1 MSMVRYQCH
10 FRKLAE
16 SELRIWSDIPTAVA
30 GDAQNRSRCMVAA
43 IKPIKPGF
51 RMIGQARTVQA
62 MVGDNS
68 AVHAALA
75 IACPGEVLVVDGCG
89 HADTALW
96 GGIMTAAAVERG
108 LGGVVVDG
116 AIRDVAELRR
126 TSLAM
131 FARGS
136 VPRGPHKGFGG
147 AIDGPVSVGGV
158 AIRPGDLILGDDDGV
173 TVVPFGEIDAVLQE
187 ARRILVRE
195 EGIMQALRAGKT
207 SAELVGVT
215 VPEAILGY
223 VDR

>member
-1 MSMVRYQCH
+1 MSLLRYQCH
-10 FRKLAE
+10 FRVLTE
-16 SELRIWSDIPTAVA
+16 TELRAWAEVPTAVA

-43 IKPIKPGF
+43 IQPIKPGL
-51 RMIGQARTVQA
+51 RMVGQARTVQA

-68 AVHAALA
+68 AAHAALA
-75 IACPGEVLVVDGCG
+75 LAQRGEVLVIDGCG

-126 TSLAM
+126 TSLPM
-131 FARGS
+131 FARGA

-147 AIDGPVSVGGV
+147 AIDGAVSVGGV

-173 TVVPFGEIDAVLQE
+173 TVVPLDEVDLVLQE
-187 ARRILVRE
+187 VQRILARE
-195 EGIMQALRAGKT
+195 AGIMQAIRSGKT
-207 SAELVGVT
+207 SAELVGIA
-215 VPEAILGY
+215 VPEAIAGY

>member
-1 MSMVRYQCH
+1 MSMVRYACS
-10 FRKLAE
+10 FRSLGD
-16 SELRIWSDIPTAVA
+16 SELRAWDDIPTAVA

-43 IKPIKPGF
+43 IQPIKPGF

-68 AVHAALA
+68 AAHAALA
-75 IACPGEVLVVDGCG
+75 IVRPGEVLVIDGCG

-158 AIRPGDLILGDDDGV
+158 AIRSGDLILGDDDGV
-173 TVVPFGEIDAVLQE
+173 TVVPLAEVDAVLQE
-187 ARRILVRE
+187 ARRILAKE
-195 EGIMQALRAGKT
+195 TGIMQAIRAGKT
-207 SAELVGVT
+207 SAELVGIA
-215 VPEAILGY
+215 VPEPTPGY

>member
-1 MSMVRYQCH
+1 MSMVRYPAS
-10 FRKLAE
+10 FRILGE
-16 SELRIWSDIPTAVA
+16 TELRAWDDVPTAVA
-30 GDAQNRSRCMVAA
+30 GDAQNRSRCMVGA
-43 IKPIKPGF
+43 IQPIKPGL

-68 AVHAALA
+68 AAHAALA
-75 IACPGEVLVVDGCG
+75 IARPGEVLVIDGCG

-126 TSLAM
+126 TSLPM

-147 AIDGPVSVGGV
+147 AIDGPVAVGGV
-158 AIRPGDLILGDDDGV
+158 SIQPGDLILGDDDGV
-173 TVVPFGEIDAVLQE
+173 TVVPLAEIDAVLRA
-187 ARRILVRE
+187 ARRILANE
-195 EGIMQALRAGKT
+195 AGIMQALRAGKT
-207 SAELVGVT
+207 SAELVGIT
-215 VPEAILGY
+215 VPEPAPRYG
-223 VDR
+223 D